1 VALAEAESA
10 RDEARNNIAEQLGYT
25 NYATMVSDATAD
37 GTIIDGGFIR
47 TSLIEVDNLFAVNAS
62 ITATLSIGSAGV
74 IKLEESSVNKF
85 AVGKNGLALSSAI
98 TSSTAN
104 ARLEFR
110 DDPVLTSTGLNT
122 GANPTRLYLEVIS
135 PLGPGLAELY
145 SGYNFAFKGAS
156 GVIFNFENKVA
167 SSVAA
172 DSDNDLMRRTD
183 SDSRYGRL
191 GSANSWTGANTFT
204 GNVVVPDSTTSTHAL
219 RVGRADARY
228 GRLGSANS
236 WTAANTFTGNVIVPN
251 SNTATH
257 ALNRQT
263 GDNRYGMLGSA
274 NTFTSANTFSSNE
287 IKMTN
292 LPTSPPGADYYRIYV
307 DASGY
312 LRLNLPPP

>member
-1 VALAEAESA
+1 LVAINDIQITRGDGADPGVIQTSNFVSGSTGWRIKGDGDAEFNDVTVRGE
-10 RDEARNNIAEQLGYT
+10 IV
-25 NYATMVSDATAD
+25 ATS
-37 GTIIDGGFIR
+37 G
-47 TSLIEVDNLFAVNAS
+47 S
-62 ITATLSIGSAGV
+62 IQGELSIGSAGV

-135 PLGPGLAELY
+135 PIGPGQAELW

-156 GVIFNFENKVA
+156 GVVFNFENKVA

-219 RVGRADARY
+219 RVSTADGRYVRSDQ
-228 GRLGSANS
+228 
-236 WTAANTFTGNVIVPN
+236 ANTYTDTQTFRHNQFRIENSTETGFFARIQHVNAGNRDYILPN
-251 SNTATH
+251 QAGTFWTSGN
-257 ALNRQT
+257 
-263 GDNRYGMLGSA
+263 LGVA
-274 NTFTSANTFSSNE
+274 A
-287 IKMTN
+287 I
-292 LPTSPPGADYYRIYV
+292 SPPAPFSADTWVVITVGGNQYAV
-307 DASGY
+307 QAMA
-312 LRLNLPPP
+312 L